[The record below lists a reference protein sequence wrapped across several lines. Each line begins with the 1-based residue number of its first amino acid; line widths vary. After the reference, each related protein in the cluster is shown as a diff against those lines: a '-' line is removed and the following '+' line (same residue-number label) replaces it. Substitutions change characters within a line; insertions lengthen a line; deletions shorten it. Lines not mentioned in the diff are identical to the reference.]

1 MVHEVADDDGTLI
14 ARTDIDAAM
23 AGRVARRGGEP
34 KRVVK
39 LKVIVDQQR
48 LTGRDHRLTVKPP
61 DVSGWIVSALSRFL
75 PGGVLE
81 LVKHVFCLR
90 ESRDPPPVAEQS
102 IPAAVVD
109 VQVCAEYVVDILEPQ
124 PAGAETVQPGLLW
137 KVHRWRVAL
146 VLPSTGIHQNGTLG
160 GTHYEGLISDH
171 HASRGNIEYE
181 WIELCDMPPAD
192 FRVVRREHVLRTAP
206 RSVPFNDAGNCDVP
220 DLKRLH
226 TARSPRRNDITVL
239 MSWRPTSLRTV
250 TNNPTNL

>member
-1 MVHEVADDDGTLI
+1 MVHEVADDDGTLT

-23 AGRVARRGGEP
+23 AGRVARRRGEP

-39 LKVIVDQQR
+39 LKLIVDQQR
-48 LTGRDHRLTVKPP
+48 LTSRDHRLTVKPP

-171 HASRGNIEYE
+171 HAPRGNIEYK
-181 WIELCDMPPAD
+181 WIELWDSRLP
-192 FRVVRREHVLRTAP
+192 T
-206 RSVPFNDAGNCDVP
+206 SGSYAGNMSSGRRQGPSRSMMLVIVTSPILSVCILP
-220 DLKRLH
+220 DLHGGTISRF
-226 TARSPRRNDITVL
+226 
-239 MSWRPTSLRTV
+239 
-250 TNNPTNL
+250 